1 MESANFDDRLDYF
14 VIDNDDSLR
23 EKELTVVFAIKQ
35 LNTELLSDLLL
46 KISDPN
52 NDDVN
57 KYLSREEVADL
68 TANPEATKR
77 IQTYL
82 KKNGL
87 QVLSTTLYGEYITAS
102 GTISLWEEIF
112 STKFYT
118 FQHFEDKEDRI
129 IRSRKYHLHHS
140 IASDI
145 STVFNVIDL
154 PFPRSLRKQQEQSKE
169 DPIVLASSSSIY
181 QGYIYP
187 SMLKS
192 YYRIPSSGGNNKA
205 SQCIYA
211 SIGQSF
217 SPADLS
223 NFQSTFGTG
232 AAVVFN
238 VTGGHMNDTACLVN
252 YDNCNEA
259 NLDIQYIMAVAPN
272 VPTTFW

>member
-102 GTISLWEEIF
+102 GTIS
-112 STKFYT
+112 T
-118 FQHFEDKEDRI
+118 HFNI
-129 IRSRKYHLHHS
+129 
-140 IASDI
+140 
-145 STVFNVIDL
+145 
-154 PFPRSLRKQQEQSKE
+154 
-169 DPIVLASSSSIY
+169 
-181 QGYIYP
+181 
-187 SMLKS
+187 LK
-192 YYRIPSSGGNNKA
+192 IKK
-205 SQCIYA
+205 I
-211 SIGQSF
+211 
-217 SPADLS
+217 
-223 NFQSTFGTG
+223 
-232 AAVVFN
+232 
-238 VTGGHMNDTACLVN
+238 
-252 YDNCNEA
+252 E
-259 NLDIQYIMAVAPN
+259 
-272 VPTTFW
+272 